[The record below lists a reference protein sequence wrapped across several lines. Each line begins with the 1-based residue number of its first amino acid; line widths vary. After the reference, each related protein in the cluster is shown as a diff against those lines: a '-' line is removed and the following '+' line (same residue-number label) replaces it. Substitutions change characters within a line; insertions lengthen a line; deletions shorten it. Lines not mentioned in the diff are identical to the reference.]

1 MSISKDFFVFLKANL
16 MGVGTTALPYEAMRR
31 EVTVTTN
38 IAQPPNPGNQE
49 NPLVL
54 GNSLSPPIVDEEV
67 WNDLFSKYLV
77 DIVSYIDDLHFLSL

>member
-1 MSISKDFFVFLKANL
+1 

-67 WNDLFSKYLV
+67 WNNLFSKFLV
-77 DIVSYIDDLHFLSL
+77 DVVSNKISLTLYLFALLVYLGILTWIF

>member
-67 WNDLFSKYLV
+67 
-77 DIVSYIDDLHFLSL
+77 